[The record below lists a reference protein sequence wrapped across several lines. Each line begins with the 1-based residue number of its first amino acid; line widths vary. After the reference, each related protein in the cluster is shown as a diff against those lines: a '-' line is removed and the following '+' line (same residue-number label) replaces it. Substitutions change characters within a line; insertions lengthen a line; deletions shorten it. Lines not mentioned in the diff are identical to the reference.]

1 MIILLR
7 DWGTEARG
15 SLLACSLRRER
26 RRSADCS
33 SLCRAA
39 ELFVAEGDH
48 GVDAHG
54 AVGGDVAGQEGDER
68 GQFGDA
74 DEGRGIGR
82 LMLIVDR
89 KRSGFHSAREDAVGV
104 GEARS
109 ENPAVS
115 ASTWDSQ

>member
-1 MIILLR
+1 MVSLR
-7 DWGTEARG
+7 ACTLRQERARG
-15 SLLACSLRRER
+15 AECSNKW
-26 RRSADCS
+26 
-33 SLCRAA
+33 RAA
-39 ELFVAEGDH
+39 ELFVPQGNHRFDF
-48 GVDAHG
+48 HG
-54 AVGGDVAGQEGDER
+54 AAGGDVAGQEGDES

-74 DEGRGIGR
+74 DEGCGIGR

-89 KRSGFHSAREDAVGV
+89 KRSGFHSAREDAVRV